1 MRLNSIK
8 LSGFKSFVEP
18 TQFQLPGQLVGVV
31 GPNGC
36 GKSNIIDAVR
46 WVLGESKASELRGE
60 SMQDVIFNGSSLRK
74 PAGRAS
80 VELAFDNADGRAGGP
95 WNRFAEIAVKRVLTR
110 DGTSSYYINNQP
122 VRRRDVQDVFLG
134 TGLGPRAYA
143 IIGQGTIS
151 RIIESKPE
159 ELRLFLEEAAGV
171 SKYKERRRETE
182 NRLKDTRENLTRV
195 EDILR
200 ELNRQPDKLESQAE
214 VAGRYRALQQDSTL
228 KQHQLWFLK
237 HRDAAREEE
246 RVKAGGRR
254 RGRGARIADRRAA
267 SRRGRARSDP
277 PVALR
282 SQRRAARGAGR
293 ARRGRARRQPARGA
307 DPLRRRRPRAD
318 RPAAR
323 RSRGA
328 ARAPG
333 WPRAGRGAGRA
344 RQRRRARS
352 RRPSRRPPASPP
364 QLDEHAR
371 DRRCRARGRRC
382 ARRRRAA
389 TASAR
394 SSPACSSRSRSRPP
408 RCAASTSR
416 LTQAEARRD
425 RLVGG
430 RKGPG
435 RRSTRR
441 GSTPPGSAPPRAE
454 AEHHAAEAR
463 LADWQERVPALDEA
477 RRSAAGRGQR
487 RGRRHADLRGA
498 ARGAEGAAGK
508 GPDRGQAQALA
519 RRATASN
526 RCAGLWT
533 RVRIEP
539 GWEAGARGGAARAPR
554 LRSRSAGSTRCAPSP
569 PMRRRP
575 GWRSSPR
582 PRRRSPSAHRTL
594 PRLADLLHLGDAG
607 LTALLGDWLEG
618 VYTAR
623 RPRRGAR
630 RALQPAPTA
639 K

>member
-60 SMQDVIFNGSSLRK
+60 SMQDVIFNGSGLRK

-80 VELAFDNADGRAGGP
+80 VELAFDNTAGRAGGP

-159 ELRLFLEEAAGV
+159 ELRFFLEEAAGV

-200 ELNRQPDKLESQAE
+200 ELNANLTKLESQAE
-214 VAGRYRALQQDSTL
+214 VAGRYRGAAAGQHP

-246 RVKAGGRR
+246 RVKAAVVAAVAR
-254 RGRGARIADRRAA
+254 ARIADRRAA
-267 SRRGRARSDP
+267 PCRGRARGDP

-282 SQRRAARGAGR
+282 SQRRPACGAGR
-293 ARRGRARRQPARGA
+293 ARRSRARRQPARGA
-307 DPLRRRRPRAD
+307 DPLRRRRPAAD

-328 ARAPG
+328 ARDLA
-333 WPRAGRGAGRA
+333 RASGRGADRA
-344 RQRRRARS
+344 RTAS
-352 RRPSRRPPASPP
+352 PPGSPAPSRRRPASSRASRSTPRSSSPP
-364 QLDEHAR
+364 R
-371 DRRCRARGRRC
+371 RRC
-382 ARRRRAA
+382 ARRRRRA

-416 LTQAEARRD
+416 LAEAEGRRD
-425 RLVGG
+425 RLLAEE
-430 RKGPG
+430 KGLAAVDP
-435 RRSTRR
+435 RRLDAARQR
-441 GSTPPGSAPPRAE
+441 AAAAE
-454 AEHHAAEAR
+454 AEHRAAEAR
-463 LADWQERVPALDEA
+463 LARMAGASA
-477 RRSAAGRGQR
+477 RRSTRPGAPAGQR
-487 RGRRHADLRGA
+487 RTTRRT
-498 ARGAEGAAGK
+498 
-508 GPDRGQAQALA
+508 
-519 RRATASN
+519 ATPIS
-526 RCAGLWT
+526 
-533 RVRIEP
+533 
-539 GWEAGARGGAARAPR
+539 
-554 LRSRSAGSTRCAPSP
+554 
-569 PMRRRP
+569 
-575 GWRSSPR
+575 
-582 PRRRSPSAHRTL
+582 
-594 PRLADLLHLGDAG
+594 RLA
-607 LTALLGDWLEG
+607 W
-618 VYTAR
+618 VR
-623 RPRRGAR
+623 
-630 RALQPAPTA
+630 
-639 K
+639 